1 MTAQTILPANSVT
14 GGYEVA
20 NSLRFN
26 SGSSDDLTKTFSA
39 GNGTTWTYSFWIKR
53 NGDTSHNTTGV
64 YTDGNNRDLIVFTSD
79 GKFQWYSYQSGAYA
93 GRLQT
98 NRLFRDS
105 SAWYHVVLK
114 WDTNNDTANDRMQ
127 IYINGVQETSFAAR
141 VNPGDGG
148 TSLINS
154 NIALT
159 IGQSSGSYLSGY
171 MSEVCF
177 IDGTAL
183 DADSFGEFDE
193 DSGIWKPKSVSG
205 LTFGTNGFYLETK
218 QSGTGTNA
226 SGLGADTS
234 GNGNHFAV
242 NNLTAVDQSTDTCT
256 NNFATMNSLAVPPAN
271 APTFTEGNLKISTNN
286 ANANPVLSTIGVSQ
300 GKWYVECKRISFDS
314 GSADDGFR
322 IGFGTTHVE
331 NVNLVPPGISNSG
344 HYFMIGNGT
353 VYNGSTDLGDKAG
366 DSNISDDGVVGI
378 ALDLDNN
385 RISWS
390 FDGVWMTGSNAWSGS
405 SPSSYVD
412 IASGYTYFFLQTD
425 GSTGRGYTAG
435 WNFGGTSAFAISSG
449 NADANGHGNF
459 EFAPPSG
466 YFALCTKNLAEYGG

>member
-1 MTAQTILPANSVT
+1 MIIIPANTLST
-14 GGYEVA
+14 GGFDVA

-114 WDTNNDTANDRMQ
+114 WDTNNDTADNRMQ
-127 IYINGVQETSFAAR
+127 MYINGVQETSFAAR
-141 VNPGDGG
+141 VNPSDGG
-148 TSLINS
+148 ASLINS

-205 LTFGTNGFYLETK
+205 LTFGTNGFYLEFK

-226 SGLGADTS
+226 SGMGADTS
-234 GNGNHFAV
+234 GNTNHFAV

-256 NNFATMNSLAVPPAN
+256 NNFCTLNPLSAN
-271 APTFTEGNLKISTNN
+271 EMAFSNGNLDVAQASDDGGGSRTDDN
-286 ANANPVLSTIGVSQ
+286 ARGTIGVKS
-300 GKWYVECKRISFDS
+300 GKWYWETKLT
-314 GSADDGFR
+314 GA
-322 IGFGTTHVE
+322 TT
-331 NVNLVPPGISNSG
+331 P
-344 HYFMIGNGT
+344 
-353 VYNGSTDLGDKAG
+353 A
-366 DSNISDDGVVGI
+366 VVGI
-378 ALDLDNN
+378 CFDQLAQGNDL
-385 RISWS
+385 S
-390 FDGVWMTGSNAWSGS
+390 
-405 SPSSYVD
+405 
-412 IASGYTYFFLQTD
+412 
-425 GSTGRGYTAG
+425 GSTGVYAIQAAGATYAYKRENGTTAETAG
-435 WNFGGTSAFAISSG
+435 FPNPVANNIMSLAFDADNAKLYIGINGTYYNLAGATGDPAGGSNETFSSIDTSFFWLPWIESRGDNQQALMNFGSGTSYAISSG
-449 NADANGHGNF
+449 NADGNGYGNF
-459 EFAPPSG
+459 EYAVPSG
-466 YFALCTKNLAEYGG
+466 YYALNTKNLSEFG